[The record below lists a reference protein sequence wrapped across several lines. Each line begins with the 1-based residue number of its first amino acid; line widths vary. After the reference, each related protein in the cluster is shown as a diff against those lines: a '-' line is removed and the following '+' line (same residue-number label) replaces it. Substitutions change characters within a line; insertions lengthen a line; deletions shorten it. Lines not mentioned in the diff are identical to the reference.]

1 MAITISKLQ
10 NLKEQGKKF
19 ATITAYDASF
29 ANIFDKAEVAAILIG
44 DSLGMTIQGNSSTL
58 QVTIEEVAYHT
69 KCVSKGREC
78 FNYRRLTFYDLLKCT
93 RRMY

>member
-29 ANIFDKAEVAAILIG
+29 ANIFD
-44 DSLGMTIQGNSSTL
+44 
-58 QVTIEEVAYHT
+58 
-69 KCVSKGREC
+69 
-78 FNYRRLTFYDLLKCT
+78 RLTAK
-93 RRMY
+93 